1 MTRDRPGGE
10 SMAEASEAASR
21 ILVIDD
27 EEGMRAGCRRALVP
41 QGHEVDTAASMAGGL
56 DLIRRE
62 HYDLVLLDV
71 MMPDGSGIDLIDPIH
86 ERDPDTICIIITGY
100 ATIELAVESVKR
112 GAYDFLSKP
121 FSSEELLV
129 AVNQGL
135 ERRLLSL
142 EARRLQAI
150 EAHAEELARAK
161 AELEQLDQAKSQ
173 FMLAVAHELRAP
185 VTVMQSYLNMILGGH
200 IPEEQMQPRLLRIQ
214 ERLEGLLDLIG
225 DLIELAR
232 LKQISDLNT
241 SSLSAQ
247 PVAEIL
253 EETCD
258 LLRVKA
264 EQRKQQ
270 LRLHIQARP
279 TMMAQKEHLRRIW
292 MNLIDNAIKYSP
304 EEGHIDV
311 SLRIDGRNLVGVVE
325 DSGIGIKEQDV
336 PQLFQ
341 EFFRSDQAKASREV
355 GTGLGLAIVQ
365 RIVHQYGGEIAV
377 ESTLGKGSRFTF
389 QLPVSQKYP

>member
-1 MTRDRPGGE
+1 MTGEQSGGE
-10 SMAEASEAASR
+10 SMDEISEAGAK

-27 EEGMRAGCRRALVP
+27 EDGMREGCRRALLP
-41 QGHEVDTAASMAGGL
+41 QGHRVDTAADLITGQS
-56 DLIRRE
+56 LIRRE
-62 HYDLVLLDV
+62 HYDLILLDV

-86 ERDPDTICIIITGY
+86 ERDTDTICIIITGY
-100 ATIELAVESVKR
+100 ATIELAVESIQR

-121 FSSEELLV
+121 FSSEELLA

-135 ERRLLSL
+135 ERRYLSL

-161 AELEQLDQAKSQ
+161 AELEQLDRAKSQ

-200 IPEEQMQPRLLRIQ
+200 IPEEEMQPRLLRIQ
-214 ERLEGLLDLIG
+214 ERLQGLLDLIG

-232 LKQISDLNT
+232 LKQLSDLNAY
-241 SSLSAQ
+241 SLSPQ

-264 EQRKQQ
+264 HEKEQELQ
-270 LRLHIQARP
+270 LQIQARP
-279 TMMAQKEHLRRIW
+279 TIMAQKEHLQRIW
-292 MNLIDNAIKYSP
+292 MNLIDNAIKYTP
-304 EEGHIDV
+304 KGGHIEV
-311 SLRIDGRNLVGVVE
+311 SLRVHHDKLVGAVE
-325 DSGIGIKEQDV
+325 DSGSGIAEADLPRV
-336 PQLFQ
+336 FQ
-341 EFFRSDQAKASREV
+341 EFFRSDQAKTSREV

-365 RIVHQYGGEIAV
+365 QIVHRYGGEISV
-377 ESTLGKGSRFTF
+377 ESALGKGSRFTF
-389 QLPVSQKYP
+389 QLPVSQS